1 MDVSIV
7 ISLISLAGSVTG
19 AYFIYRASVKAT
31 NVEDKKVDQAA
42 YDRAIEFYQKQ
53 LDDMT
58 KQIDRATAQV
68 DRLNLQ
74 IEKMSSQLGAE
85 RDVSNA
91 LKSQVAILKAQVE
104 VLNDTMSELKSR
116 VGQRIKPSHPPLE
129 ESRH

>member
-1 MDVSIV
+1 VDVSIV
-7 ISLISLAGSVTG
+7 ISLISLAGSVIG

-53 LDDMT
+53 LDDMS

-74 IEKMSSQLGAE
+74 LDKVTSELGTE
-85 RDVSNA
+85 RGTNA
-91 LKSQVAILKAQVE
+91 VLKSQVDILKNQAE
-104 VLNDTMSELKSR
+104 LLNNTIADLKAR
-116 VGQRIKPSHPPLE
+116 VGQRIARGADLPADAK
-129 ESRH
+129 

>member
-19 AYFIYRASVKAT
+19 AYFTYRASVKAT

-42 YDRAIEFYQKQ
+42 YDRAIEFYQRQ

-58 KQIDRATAQV
+58 KQIDRAMAQA

-74 IEKMSSQLGAE
+74 LEKVTSELGTE
-85 RDVSNA
+85 RGMTAA
-91 LKSQVAILKAQVE
+91 LKSQVDILKTQVE
-104 VLNDTMSELKSR
+104 LLNNTIADLKSR

-129 ESRH
+129 GSNQ

>member
-42 YDRAIEFYQKQ
+42 YDRAIEFYQRQ

-58 KQIDRATAQV
+58 KQIDRAMAQA

-74 IEKMSSQLGAE
+74 LEKVTSELGAE
-85 RDVSNA
+85 RGTTAA
-91 LKSQVAILKAQVE
+91 LKSQVDILKTQVE
-104 VLNDTMSELKSR
+104 LLNNTIADLKAR
-116 VGQRIKPSHPPLE
+116 VGQRIKPSEPQLE
-129 ESRH
+129 ESR